1 MGYLLLVAF
10 DNNNDILVGYLLRVA
25 FDNINDNNN
34 DHTSNKDTKNN
45 DKTDK
50 NDHITIILKIL
61 IIEILSNSSSNH
73 MKDHQ
78 GTREP
83 GDQIIIMLMIMPV
96 TKTWPELTN
105 LEY

>member
-1 MGYLLLVAF
+1 M
-10 DNNNDILVGYLLRVA
+10 GYLLRVA
-25 FDNINDNNN
+25 FDNNNVNNN
-34 DHTSNKDTKNN
+34 DHTNNKDTKNN

-61 IIEILSNSSSNH
+61 IIEILSNSNRNH

-83 GDQIIIMLMIMPV
+83 GDQIIIMLIIMLMIFDSSSSCCSFS
-96 TKTWPELTN
+96 
-105 LEY
+105 